1 VLGGLHHRL
10 EFDTAVVCR
19 HRRRGDDV
27 GDLLVDARQL
37 RGQVGL
43 AEIDQLHCGVDFH
56 AQLGDAA
63 IDEAAEVIDLH
74 TDAGTHQR
82 FEAVGHG

>member
-1 VLGGLHHRL
+1 M
-10 EFDTAVVCR
+10 
-19 HRRRGDDV
+19 
-27 GDLLVDARQL
+27 GDLLVDAGQL

-43 AEIDQLHCGVDFH
+43 AVIDQLHRGVDFH

-63 IDEAAEVIDLH
+63 IDEAAEVVDLR